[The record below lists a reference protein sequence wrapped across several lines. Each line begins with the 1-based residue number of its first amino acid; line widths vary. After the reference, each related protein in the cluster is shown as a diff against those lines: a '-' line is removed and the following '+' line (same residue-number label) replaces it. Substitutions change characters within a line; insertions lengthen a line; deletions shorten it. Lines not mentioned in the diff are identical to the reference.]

1 MPIPHLLNPG
11 ALAESSL
18 CWNLQQETLQ
28 TEKYDAYTSPHT
40 FTLDALR
47 GTNSFKAAL
56 FKIDSS
62 SSPFETGTEANSA
75 LAAGPYN
82 QMGFGFKGSSSKGT
96 TAAQSAHKD
105 TTAPRDTVEAITADK
120 EETHA
125 ASSPATDSKRIRFG
139 YKSKLMAFFK
149 TIDTE
154 DAGLAPR
161 LDLRVGL
168 QEKFPEETHPAVS
181 PPKQRPKARIPL
193 GRLMPSFASARSC
206 RWPKHCITPTV

>member
-62 SSPFETGTEANSA
+62 SSPFETGTEANRGRSVD
-75 LAAGPYN
+75 
-82 QMGFGFKGSSSKGT
+82 S
-96 TAAQSAHKD
+96 
-105 TTAPRDTVEAITADK
+105 V
-120 EETHA
+120 
-125 ASSPATDSKRIRFG
+125 TD
-139 YKSKLMAFFK
+139 
-149 TIDTE
+149 
-154 DAGLAPR
+154 
-161 LDLRVGL
+161 
-168 QEKFPEETHPAVS
+168 
-181 PPKQRPKARIPL
+181 
-193 GRLMPSFASARSC
+193 
-206 RWPKHCITPTV
+206 RWPLYSSMNSDPWCQGLGYHSVGDCR

>member
-1 MPIPHLLNPG
+1 MHACRQAGIACSRAQRARLSSSCASSNFFF
-11 ALAESSL
+11 ARKCSSKSSSL
-18 CWNLQQETLQ
+18 
-28 TEKYDAYTSPHT
+28 
-40 FTLDALR
+40 
-47 GTNSFKAAL
+47 
-56 FKIDSS
+56 SS
-62 SSPFETGTEANSA
+62 
-75 LAAGPYN
+75 
-82 QMGFGFKGSSSKGT
+82 SSSKGT

-125 ASSPATDSKRIRFG
+125 ASAPATDSKRIRFG

-206 RWPKHCITPTV
+206 RWPKHCITPTA